1 MSDTNATPAA
11 STTEVSLYGPNAI
24 LSSDAPSAAELALI
38 DKAKNVEVRDGD
50 QLVDVQT
57 ENPEGDPE
65 GDPEANPEGNPEEN
79 PEGDPQDKPEDG
91 SDDDIQAKTKQA
103 QTALEDVGKDLQGKG
118 VDVQAIM
125 TEFEAGNGLSEK
137 TYETLG
143 KAGYSKAVVDSI
155 IAGQVAVANSF
166 TNSVLAHAG
175 GAEGFQALTALAS
188 QATRNAFNEAVN
200 RGDLG
205 TAKALLDGLKAQRTA
220 KLGTQNP
227 QLKGNPATRA
237 GAVQGFANR
246 GEMTA
251 AMRDPKYGR
260 DPVYTRQVEAK
271 VGASSFF

>member
-1 MSDTNATPAA
+1 MSDTATP
-11 STTEVSLYGPNAI
+11 SNEVSLYGPNAI
-24 LSSDAPSAAELALI
+24 LSSDAPSEAELALI

-57 ENPEGDPE
+57 DE
-65 GDPEANPEGNPEEN
+65 PEGNPEEN
-79 PEGDPQDKPEDG
+79 PEGDNPEGTEQETPEDKPEDG
-91 SDDDIQAKTKQA
+91 SDDDIQNKTKQA
-103 QTALEDVGKDLQGKG
+103 QQALEDVGKDLQTKG
-118 VDVQAIM
+118 VDVQAVM
-125 TEFEAGNGLSEK
+125 DEYNTGNGLSDK
-137 TYETLG
+137 TYEALG

-188 QATRNAFNEAVN
+188 QSTRNAFNDAVT

-220 KLGTQNP
+220 KLGTNNP
-227 QLKGNPATRA
+227 QLKGNPSTRA

-251 AMRDPKYGR
+251 AMRDPRYGR
-260 DPVYTRQVEAK
+260 DPAYTKSVEAK